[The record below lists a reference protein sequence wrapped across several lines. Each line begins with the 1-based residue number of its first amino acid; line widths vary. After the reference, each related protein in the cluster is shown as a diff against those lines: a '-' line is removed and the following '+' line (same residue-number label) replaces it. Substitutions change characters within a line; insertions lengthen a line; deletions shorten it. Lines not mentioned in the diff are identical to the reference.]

1 MDLDSDAVD
10 LESLDGSQQL
20 GRRSFLI
27 GALATGAVAS
37 APLNYAAKARARSIP
52 LAKHGSFGLGV
63 SSGFPRPRGIVLWTR
78 LGGADRTSKLQLT
91 VAKDSKFGNV
101 VEERLVVAR
110 DDRDFTARAFVKGLD
125 PSEEYFYRFSTD
137 NSSSPVGRFRTAP
150 PKDSNRPLKIVIYSC
165 QNYQAGFYNVQRAI
179 AKERDVDLVVC
190 LGDYVYESDY
200 YETRKVRDDATGR
213 NKDGVVEF
221 IDEWREKYR
230 LYKSDPDLK
239 AMHAA
244 HPYTVIWDDHEV
256 ENNQAGN
263 AGPGAGAAPN
273 ETDDGHPRRVP
284 YPERKV
290 NAYKAFFNY
299 HARTRFKGDRDRIYE
314 HRRLGKLVDLILTDE
329 RQYRAQQP
337 CNDGIVTPCPEAA
350 LARAMLGD
358 RQKDWFKRTLQGS
371 GAKWK
376 LWGNEVMLMGFAI
389 SSAADAILDEW
400 DGYQAER
407 TELMNHIINN
417 KIKNVVGITGDL
429 HNFFAGTVTNT
440 GKSGGT
446 PAMTEF
452 VGSSAT
458 SLGLPEETGLTPTFL
473 DALKPANLQW
483 KFAEFAS
490 RGYGVME
497 VKPSEVTCT
506 FKVPTTI
513 KTRNGGATTTLAK
526 FRVADGSTTVE
537 KIA

>member
-1 MDLDSDAVD
+1 MDFDSDAVD
-10 LESLDGSQQL
+10 LESLDGSQRL

-27 GALATGAVAS
+27 GALATGAAAS
-37 APLNYAAKARARSIP
+37 APLNYAAKARAKSFP

-63 SSGFPRPRGIVLWTR
+63 SAGFPRPRGIVLWTR
-78 LGGADRTSKLQLT
+78 LGGADRSSKLRLT
-91 VAKDSKFGNV
+91 VAKDSKFAKV
-101 VEERLVVAR
+101 VEEKVVTAR
-110 DDRDFTARAFVKGLD
+110 ADRDFTARSFVKGLR
-125 PSEEYFYRFSTD
+125 PSEEYFYRFSTE
-137 NSSSPVGRFRTAP
+137 NSNSPVGHFRTAP
-150 PKDSNRPLKIVIYSC
+150 PKDSNQPLKIVFYSC

-179 AKERDVDLVVC
+179 AKEKDVDLVVC

-200 YETRKVRDDATGR
+200 YEAAKVRDDTTGR

-244 HPYTVIWDDHEV
+244 HAYTAIWDDHEV
-256 ENNQAGN
+256 ENNQAG
-263 AGPGAGAAPN
+263 ATPGAGAAPN
-273 ETDDGHPRRVP
+273 ETDDGHPRRMP
-284 YPERKV
+284 YLERKA

-314 HRRLGKLVDLILTDE
+314 HRRLGKLVDLIVTDE
-329 RQYRAQQP
+329 RQYRAPQP
-337 CNDGIVTPCPEAA
+337 CGDAIVTPCPDAA
-350 LARAMLGD
+350 TVRAMLGD

-371 GAKWK
+371 SAKWK

-389 SSAADAILDEW
+389 TPTTDAILDEW
-400 DGYQAER
+400 DGYAAER
-407 TELMNHIINN
+407 TELMNHITANG
-417 KIKNVVGITGDL
+417 IKNVVGITGDL
-429 HNFFAGTVTNT
+429 HNFFAGTVTDT

-473 DALKPANLQW
+473 DALKPANTQW
-483 KFAEFAS
+483 KYAEFAS
-490 RGYGVME
+490 RGYGVLE
-497 VKPSEVTCT
+497 VKPADVSCT
-506 FKVPTTI
+506 FKKPTTI
-513 KTRNGGATTTLAK
+513 KTRNNGATTTLAK
-526 FRVADGSTTVE
+526 FRVATGSTTVE
-537 KIA
+537 QLA